1 MDYVE
6 LCVDGHAA
14 YPACRVTPEIV
25 SGLRT
30 YLAFLGFQIGCLA
43 GKVIT
48 QKEKK
53 LAILLHTQ
61 LGDKPTIMER

>member
-1 MDYVE
+1 
-6 LCVDGHAA
+6 
-14 YPACRVTPEIV
+14 VTPEIV